1 MSTWKGE
8 SELSGALQALVGC
21 QSPSPDLIKKASQT
35 ALKFQSE
42 YKMVVFEVE
51 KFVKRAVA
59 SDKLSGILVMDSI
72 CKSAHSKEKDVL
84 CARFGSR
91 MKQIFLS
98 LQDIPP
104 GDKVICLM
112 NDLSLIRLSHPHPPI
127 YLTFTI
133 AD

>member
-1 MSTWKGE
+1 MSWKGE
-8 SELSGALQALVGC
+8 SELSGALQALVGG

-59 SDKLSGILVMDSI
+59 ADKLSGILVMDSI

-98 LQDIPP
+98 LQDIPSSDKACFHALP
-104 GDKVICLM
+104 GPPSFICLTHLYLPS
-112 NDLSLIRLSHPHPPI
+112 LSPH
-127 YLTFTI
+127 
-133 AD
+133 